1 MEDDDRS
8 FATGFKQ
15 PARACL
21 RLCSAALAL
30 VLSACST
37 ASSSSQLRFSGRVWK
52 VGHESSTPDGSIVE
66 YVLPHESV
74 RDWTELLTIQWIPQD
89 FVNYKNESLIQE
101 MKADLL
107 RDCPGAFWNTIS
119 AIPGE
124 VIFEWR
130 TADCPA
136 MASQHEIARV
146 LFHESGIHRIA
157 YVKKGKGLSSR
168 ERNIVVNLLTAM
180 ALPRRGDGLP

>member
-1 MEDDDRS
+1 MEPQTLLS
-8 FATGFKQ
+8 
-15 PARACL
+15 L
-21 RLCSAALAL
+21 RLGSASLAL

-37 ASSSSQLRFSGRVWK
+37 VSPSSQLRFSGRVWK
-52 VGHESSTPDGSIVE
+52 IGHESSTPDGSIVE

-74 RDWTELLTIQWIPQD
+74 RDWTELLTMQWIPQD
-89 FVNYKNESLIQE
+89 FVNYKNESLVQE
-101 MKADLL
+101 IKADLL
-107 RDCPGAFWNTIS
+107 RDCPDAFWKTIS

-146 LFHESGIHRIA
+146 RFTESGIHRIA
-157 YVKKGKGLSSR
+157 YVKKGKGLSDR

-180 ALPRRGDGLP
+180 ALPDRGKAIP